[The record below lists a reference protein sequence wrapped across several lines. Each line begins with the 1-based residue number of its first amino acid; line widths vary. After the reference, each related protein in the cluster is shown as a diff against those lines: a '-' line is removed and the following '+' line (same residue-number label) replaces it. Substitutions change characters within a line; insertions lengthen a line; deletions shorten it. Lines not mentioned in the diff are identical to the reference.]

1 LIGGEKGRRRGGSTH
16 QLTPLHAFCIWTG
29 IAVVAAVVA
38 AAAVVVA
45 VALGRRRPRFNG
57 GGHRCLLFF
66 FSYFLLL
73 PLVSVPL
80 DGLFLAR
87 FNWKNHGKSEMK
99 TMRQTFSGV
108 FQAVCSRRT
117 NKLIT
122 LITSHKLNGQRT
134 HTHPHTN
141 GPTRD
146 AEQRTHT
153 RLADE

>member
-66 FSYFLLL
+66 F
-73 PLVSVPL
+73 
-80 DGLFLAR
+80 LFFIVAAR
-87 FNWKNHGKSEMK
+87 FGS
-99 TMRQTFSGV
+99 T
-108 FQAVCSRRT
+108 RRT
-117 NKLIT
+117 LF
-122 LITSHKLNGQRT
+122 GQVQLEKSRKI
-134 HTHPHTN
+134 
-141 GPTRD
+141 GDEDD
-146 AEQRTHT
+146 AS
-153 RLADE
+153 DV

>member
-1 LIGGEKGRRRGGSTH
+1 VLLLLLLLAGDDPVST
-16 QLTPLHAFCIWTG
+16 AVD
-29 IAVVAAVVA
+29 IAASY
-38 AAAVVVA
+38 
-45 VALGRRRPRFNG
+45 
-57 GGHRCLLFF
+57 F